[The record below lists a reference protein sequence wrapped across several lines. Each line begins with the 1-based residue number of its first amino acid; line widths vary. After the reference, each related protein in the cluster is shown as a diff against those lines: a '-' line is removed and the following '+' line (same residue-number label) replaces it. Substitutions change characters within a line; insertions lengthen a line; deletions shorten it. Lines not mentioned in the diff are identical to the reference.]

1 MKTKEAIE
9 IFKNHN
15 EWRCGAEISPTDPKK
30 LSEAIDNF
38 IEHYNFYPD
47 LSEIIRE
54 VEGIITLGS
63 YEAGLTKDEAIA
75 ILRKHQ
81 QPDRLPS
88 GAEKCGQETCNHN
101 IKKLPYLAW
110 IAWAEDLDKKGIRQ
124 TQCPVCKF
132 WLFPEEI

>member
-1 MKTKEAIE
+1 MKTKEE
-9 IFKNHN
+9 IIN
-15 EWRCGAEISPTDPKK
+15 TM
-30 LSEAIDNF
+30 IDCHF
-38 IEHYNFYPD
+38 IEDSENDKKNVSDLLDEYVLQFHPN

-54 VEGIITLGS
+54 VEGIITLGC
-63 YEAGLTKDEAIA
+63 YEADLTKDEAIA

-132 WLFPEEI
+132 WLFQEEI